1 MGCLLPAAIGR
12 SIQRSE
18 SRIIKAEL
26 RCSKATSRES
36 ISSQAAVTVVCWKRK
51 WFVECAGLS
60 GLHGLYGG
68 RDRSERHH
76 FASRRL
82 IATVFNKPPVIG
94 SITTLRHLPNLGS
107 SQ

>member
-1 MGCLLPAAIGR
+1 MN
-12 SIQRSE
+12 S
-18 SRIIKAEL
+18 L
-26 RCSKATSRES
+26 RQTAL
-36 ISSQAAVTVVCWKRK
+36 AVVCWKRK

-82 IATVFNKPPVIG
+82 IATVFNKPPLEAAPPGMCQHV
-94 SITTLRHLPNLGS
+94 SEHESLDYLAR
-107 SQ
+107 

>member
-1 MGCLLPAAIGR
+1 MRLPTRRRGIP
-12 SIQRSE
+12 
-18 SRIIKAEL
+18 
-26 RCSKATSRES
+26 
-36 ISSQAAVTVVCWKRK
+36 VVCWKRK

-82 IATVFNKPPVIG
+82 IATVFNKPPIPVVCWSG
-94 SITTLRHLPNLGS
+94 KMETEHGRKS
-107 SQ
+107 